1 MNDAELDQRVRD
13 CFLAQALS
21 GKSINGILS
30 QGKVAKAEY
39 DKRSVWRP
47 WIPVAVAA
55 AFVMLFA
62 FSAARRYDVSE
73 FARQVAGE
81 IALRHNGD
89 RPVDIKATSFDNVQN
104 GLSDLAFSV
113 TPVVKQGLLSA
124 YEILGAR
131 YCWLEGQQGVHMRV
145 RNRASGALCTLYVAS
160 LNGKLAELKSMDRKV
175 SLGANEVVMWED
187 SDRLF
192 VIVE

>member
-1 MNDAELDQRVRD
+1 MNDAELDQRVRN
-13 CFLAQALS
+13 CFLAQGLS
-21 GKSINGILS
+21 GKSIGKILAV
-30 QGKVAKAEY
+30 GNEAKAEHA
-39 DKRSVWRP
+39 KRIVWRP
-47 WIPVAVAA
+47 WIPVAAAA
-55 AFVMLFA
+55 AFVMLIA
-62 FSAARRYDVSE
+62 FSAARQYDVSE

-89 RPVDIKATSFDNVQN
+89 RPVDIEATSFDKVQN

-113 TPVVKQGLLSA
+113 TPAVKQGLLSA

-131 YCWLEGQQGVHMRV
+131 YCWLEGQQGAHIRV

-160 LNGKLAELKSMDRKV
+160 LDGKLAELKSTDRKV

-192 VIVE
+192 AIVE